1 MAFCPGS
8 ATQVARAHSYG
19 ATILLSTTQPYVWC
33 WKGGCARHQASRRGV
48 GVRVHTIQGEGA
60 VFQNML
66 GGCDSYDIVLE
77 DVAIV
82 IVVLAG

>member
-1 MAFCPGS
+1 M
-8 ATQVARAHSYG
+8 
-19 ATILLSTTQPYVWC
+19 
-33 WKGGCARHQASRRGV
+33 
-48 GVRVHTIQGEGA
+48 RVHTIQGEGA